1 MSVKT
6 ILLNEYVV
14 PEGMPLKTAVRQA
27 LEERLRKI
35 TTKNGYW
42 SDVTVYDFTKGPYND
57 SNVPYPFI
65 QVVNSGVEMTSTS
78 GESIQV
84 KNTLNVS
91 CIVQTDSAIDDTDL
105 QLEKMEEDVLRCLFP
120 DKIGLQ
126 KGAFNSL
133 NVELVDMKY
142 NARELGDDEASLE
155 LTITFNTSIKAKKEP

>member
-1 MSVKT
+1 MAAKIT
-6 ILLNEYVV
+6 LNEYIVAEGV
-14 PEGMPLKTAVRQA
+14 PQKTAVRQA
-27 LEERLRKI
+27 LENRLSKI
-35 TTKNGYW
+35 KIDNGYW
-42 SDVTVYDFTKGPYND
+42 FDVTVYDFTKGPYND

-65 QVVNSGVEMTSTS
+65 QVMNSDVDMTSTS
-78 GESIQV
+78 GEAIQM
-84 KNTLNVS
+84 KNTLTVS
-91 CIVQTDSAIDDTDL
+91 CVVQTDSEIDDSDL

-142 NARELGDDEASLE
+142 NTRELGDDKASLE